1 MAITN
6 ADYGTIRQF
15 DGRDLDRILEIASA
29 SLSEY
34 YSEALIMDL
43 YDEWPQAFLVYT
55 MGREIQGFIIGSR
68 FSPTEARVLI
78 LAVDQQFR
86 NMGIG
91 GCLMQSFLAL
101 CSRNNFMSVKLE
113 VRTDNDNAI
122 NFYRKLGFVVT
133 SRLKAY
139 YSDSSDAY
147 TMWKIL

>member
-86 NMGIG
+86 NMGIAWSPHAVLP
-91 GCLMQSFLAL
+91 CVVQQEQLH
-101 CSRNNFMSVKLE
+101 E
-113 VRTDNDNAI
+113 
-122 NFYRKLGFVVT
+122 RKTG
-133 SRLKAY
+133 S
-139 YSDSSDAY
+139 
-147 TMWKIL
+147 